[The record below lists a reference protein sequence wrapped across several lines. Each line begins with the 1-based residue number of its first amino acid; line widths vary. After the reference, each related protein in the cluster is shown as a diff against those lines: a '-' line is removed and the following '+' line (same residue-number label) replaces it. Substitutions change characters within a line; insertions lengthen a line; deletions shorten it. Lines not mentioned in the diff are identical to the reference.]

1 MDIIITDNSEEPI
14 YLQIKNQIIKA
25 IIEGNLKDG
34 ELLPSLRALAKELR
48 VSILTVNRAYS
59 ELEKDG
65 FIYGVQGSGFFV
77 GNTDSK
83 IVKEQYIR
91 EIEELFTKAIKLGNI
106 SNLSLADLYEIL
118 KLVYKVENKE

>member
-1 MDIIITDNSEEPI
+1 MDIFISANSEEPI
-14 YLQIKNQIIKA
+14 YLQIKNQIITA
-25 IIEGNLKDG
+25 IIGSELKDG
-34 ELLPSLRALAKELR
+34 DQLPSLRVLAKELR

-65 FIYGVQGSGFFV
+65 FVFSVHGSGYFV

-91 EIEELFTKAIKLGNI
+91 EIEELFIKATKIGNI
-106 SNLSLADLYEIL
+106 SGLKLADLYEIL
-118 KLVYKVENKE
+118 KMIYKIEKDK